1 MARVGGWAHFPPWH
15 LLFVFVLV
23 AIAAAPAAA
32 ETRFRTWALV
42 IDSAGE
48 PLAAW
53 QVELACDPAAVKIVG
68 VEGGPSPWAE
78 APHYDPKG
86 LEAGK
91 MVIAAFTLAPQPPA
105 GATRV
110 ARVHVQ
116 ESGWG
121 ETSIRAKLTAAADPA
136 GRRIGATV
144 RLVPEEG
151 ERP

>member
-1 MARVGGWAHFPPWH
+1 MRAPTIKRGWSLAA
-15 LLFVFVLV
+15 LAVVVLFAL
-23 AIAAAPAAA
+23 IASPVAA
-32 ETRFRTWALV
+32 ETRFRTYALIV
-42 IDSAGE
+42 DPAGE

-53 QVELACDPAAVKIVG
+53 QVELACDPATVRIVG

-86 LEAGK
+86 LEAGRL
-91 MVIAAFTLAPQPPA
+91 VIAAFTLAAQPPA
-105 GATRV
+105 GAIRV
-110 ARVHVQ
+110 ARIHVQ
-116 ESGWG
+116 ESGW
-121 ETSIRAKLTAAADPA
+121 EEHVIRAKLTAAADPA